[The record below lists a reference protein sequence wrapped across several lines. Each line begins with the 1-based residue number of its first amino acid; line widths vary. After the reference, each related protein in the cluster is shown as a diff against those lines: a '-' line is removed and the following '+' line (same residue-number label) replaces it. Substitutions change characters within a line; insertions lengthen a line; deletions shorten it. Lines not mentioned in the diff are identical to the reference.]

1 LFREYS
7 RCSGFIR
14 KKDRGVT
21 FSLSRFRPLEVTFS
35 LSLDRNAKSDILQ
48 VKSMRVC
55 LVARVQRRLLTFC
68 ILRPMM
74 NLQDG

>member
-35 LSLDRNAKSDILQ
+35 LSLDIDDARIRGEKEKTKILTLIGRVNDI
-48 VKSMRVC
+48 
-55 LVARVQRRLLTFC
+55 F
-68 ILRPMM
+68 
-74 NLQDG
+74 